1 MTGLAK
7 SLQVVCARCDRADP
21 VARAG
26 GRVEIA
32 AGDSNQSNPISPGP
46 EPAASAGRKTG
57 AVDLEG
63 VHTRFGERAKL

>member
-7 SLQVVCARCDRADP
+7 SLQVICARCNRADP
-21 VARAG
+21 VAWAG

-32 AGDSNQSNPISPGP
+32 AGDSNQSNPISPVS
-46 EPAASAGRKTG
+46 EPAAFAGRKTG
-57 AVDLEG
+57 AIDLES